1 MGQDQRDVAVQIVLE
16 GADVMCERCGYGD
29 GPYFTEIYDPLT
41 GHQRTIYL
49 CAHCQVTMYTM
60 VLEYMREHEKVGG
73 DVRENENQVEVRES
87 KNRFGET
94 NQQVSRLDSRLN
106 INDTTNKFLLFK
118 ENR

>member
-1 MGQDQRDVAVQIVLE
+1 MI
-16 GADVMCERCGYGD
+16 CERCGFGD
-29 GPYFTEIYDPLT
+29 GPFFTEIYDPLT

-94 NQQVSRLDSRLN
+94 NQQVSQLDSRFN
-106 INDTTNKFLLFK
+106 INNLQSRLSYLKKTGDAHY
-118 ENR
+118 ERI